1 MFVFVR
7 IPICQLISGFLFPVS
22 DGTNNYIR
30 GGSPVDGDIDYS
42 DSFQTRGLPV
52 VTVLI
57 GVFDRNTG
65 KPVAGVVNQPFV
77 KFDHKENK

>member
-1 MFVFVR
+1 LKIYF
-7 IPICQLISGFLFPVS
+7 CLS

-30 GGSPVDGDIDYS
+30 GQSPSDGDVDYS
-42 DSFQTRGLPV
+42 ESFQMKGLPV

-57 GVFDRNTG
+57 GVFDRTSG

-77 KFDHKENK
+77 KYDHKENK

>member
-1 MFVFVR
+1 MTSLDVY
-7 IPICQLISGFLFPVS
+7 LFS

-30 GGSPVDGDIDYS
+30 GQSPADGDIDYS
-42 DSFQTRGLPV
+42 NSFQTKGLPV

-57 GVFDRNTG
+57 GVFDRKSG

-77 KFDHKENK
+77 KYDHRENK